1 MISTGL
7 KVVAVGGGTGLATL
21 LRGLKGYVGAEGPW
35 SIHQLS
41 AIVTVTDEGGSSG
54 VLRKELSML
63 PPGDVRNCI
72 VALAEE
78 EQLLSRLFNYRF
90 QSESNFKGHSLGN
103 LLLAALTDIT
113 GGFDAAILAASEVLA
128 IRGRIFPSTLA
139 DVRVKAICV
148 DGSELVG
155 ETAISGDHFV
165 GSPAPEHARIER
177 LELEPPDIEPVPE
190 ALDAIEE
197 ADLLIIGPGS
207 LYTSIL
213 PNLLITRLGAAIR
226 HARALRV
233 YVCNVMTQPGETDG
247 YSAEEHLRALI
258 EHAGMFADVMIM
270 NGSRPSETLL
280 HAYEARNQH
289 PVRFDISAIRELGVT
304 PFFGDIISEGNFV
317 RHDPDALALTL
328 FRLYDRYGRRLQKM
342 RRGQGEGDLENV

>member
-1 MISTGL
+1 MLQGGL
-7 KVVAVGGGTGLATL
+7 KVVTIGGGTGLSTL
-21 LRGLKGYVGAEGPW
+21 LRGLKVYTDADGPW
-35 SIHQLS
+35 SIEQLS

-63 PPGDVRNCI
+63 PPGDIRNCI

-90 QSESNFKGHSLGN
+90 ATESFKGHSLGN

-113 GGFDAAILAASEVLA
+113 GGFDSAILAASEVLA

-139 DVRVKAICV
+139 DVHVKAICD
-148 DGSELVG
+148 DGTELVG

-165 GSPAPEHARIER
+165 GSPAPQHSRIVR
-177 LELEPPDIEPVPE
+177 LELDPPGVEPIPE
-190 ALDAIEE
+190 AVEAIRE
-197 ADLLIIGPGS
+197 ADLIVIGPGS

-213 PNLLITRLGAAIR
+213 PNLLIQQIGEAIR
-226 HARALRV
+226 NAQALRV
-233 YVCNVMTQPGETDG
+233 YVCNVMTQPGETEG
-247 YSAEEHLRALI
+247 FTAEDHLRVLI
-258 EHAGMFADVMIM
+258 EHVGLVVDVMIM
-270 NGSRPSETLL
+270 NGSRPSETSLK
-280 HAYEARNQH
+280 AYQAQNQH
-289 PVRFDISAIRELGVT
+289 PVVFEVNAIRELGVT

-317 RHDPDALALTL
+317 RHDAEALATTI

-342 RRGQGEGDLENV
+342 RRGRAGTT